1 MAADRDKITRNALR
15 YIQKGQYAKAVEEYK
30 KLLAADP
37 QDIRARLRLVDLY
50 GRLGRKKEAV
60 EESRKVAET
69 YAEQGFY
76 LKAIAV
82 YKQALRHDPDNPD
95 LWRSIGEMY
104 AKQGLVGDALNAFKR
119 GVDALRRQGLNAEAQ
134 ELLGRMEALSPDN
147 AAIKAHLAEI
157 HLEEGRF
164 DAFEEVLSKL
174 VLQLRGEGRNRKLLR
189 LLERFYEL
197 SNHHPAVLKRLAE
210 LYVDLGEEEKALEV
224 IREGLES
231 DPDNPDLR
239 LLALRAYLV
248 LGQLAE
254 ARKVALAL
262 LEDRPDD
269 LYLLEQIASIAQARG
284 DRAELAEAYRAMAR
298 VYAQQGLSDKEEA
311 CYKKILELF
320 PDDAEARLAM
330 GKVAVPEAKPA
341 PSPVE
346 PSWMGEQKEPEDSLD
361 QGAVEADLYL
371 KYGLEDKA
379 EEKLLE
385 LVDRAPDRLDLHQKL
400 RDLYHRRGNR
410 EAWVRE
416 QLRIGELLLREGRDA
431 EALRAYESVLE
442 VAPDNPEARKAI
454 RYFRPEAVAPG
465 PDAIEIELDPGSL
478 EFVEGEGGEQ
488 VVHRGPAHAVP
499 EEDEAL
505 LQALAE
511 ADFLVSQGRRDEAV
525 EVLLRLRDRHPDS
538 PHVTSRL
545 ARLGW
550 EEPGPQE
557 DVGEEILQG
566 FEGFEDFEV
575 SELDDILQ
583 EFRSGVAQKLDE
595 SDFETHYN
603 LGVAYREMGLM
614 EDALREFQ
622 AAARSPEKAREAYA
636 AMAMVYRELGNRK
649 DARAALQMA
658 LAVPTASA
666 EDRAAV
672 LYELGDL
679 SEEEGDP
686 EAALRFFEKAARE
699 APGFRDVAARIR
711 RLRSGGDAV

>member
-1 MAADRDKITRNALR
+1 MAADREKITRAALR
-15 YIQKGQYAKAVEEYK
+15 YIQKGQYAKAAEEYR
-30 KLLAADP
+30 KLLSLDP
-37 QDIRARLRLVDLY
+37 NDIRARLRLVDLY

-60 EESRKVAET
+60 EESQKVAET

-82 YKQALRHDPDNPD
+82 YKQALRHDPDNAG

-119 GVDALRRQGLNAEAQ
+119 GVEALRRQGLNAEAQ
-134 ELLGRMEALSPDN
+134 ELLARMENLAPDN

-157 HLEEGRF
+157 HLEEGRLE
-164 DAFEEVLSKL
+164 AFQEILSKL
-174 VLQLRGEGRNRKLLR
+174 VLQLRGEGRNRRLLG

-197 SNHHPAVLKRLAE
+197 SHRHPSVGKRLAE

-224 IREGLES
+224 IRQGLEA
-231 DPDNPDLR
+231 DPDDPDLR

-262 LEDRPDD
+262 FEERPDD
-269 LYLLEQIASIAQARG
+269 LYLLEQLASIAQARG
-284 DRAELAEAYRAMAR
+284 DRAEMAEAYRAMAR
-298 VYAQQGLSDKEEA
+298 VYRRQGLADKEEA

-320 PDDAEARLAM
+320 PDDAEAR
-330 GKVAVPEAKPA
+330 VALGEVAAPA
-341 PSPVE
+341 PVDRAAQE
-346 PSWMGEQKEPEDSLD
+346 PAGPEDDGLD
-361 QGAVEADLYL
+361 RGIVEADLYL
-371 KYGLEDKA
+371 KYGLEEKA

-385 LVDRAPDRLDLHQKL
+385 LVDRAPDRVDLHQRL
-400 RDLYHRRGNR
+400 RDLYHRRGDR
-410 EAWVRE
+410 KAWVRE
-416 QLRIGELLLREGRDA
+416 QLRIGELLLRAGRDA
-431 EALRAYESVLE
+431 EALRAYEAVLE
-442 VAPDNPEARKAI
+442 VDPGNAEARKAVQ
-454 RYFRPEAVAPG
+454 YFKPAAVVPPG
-465 PDAIEIELDPGSL
+465 ETIEIELDPGAL
-478 EFVEGEGGEQ
+478 EFVETEGGEQ
-488 VVHRGPAHAVP
+488 VVHTGPGAAA
-499 EEDEAL
+499 EDADEPL
-505 LQALAE
+505 LRALAE
-511 ADFLVSQGRRDEAV
+511 ADFLESQGRQEEAV
-525 EVLLRLRDRHPDS
+525 EVLLRARERHPDS
-538 PHVTSRL
+538 SHVASRL

-550 EEPGPQE
+550 KEPGAE
-557 DVGEEILQG
+557 ADVGQEILQG

-575 SELDDILQ
+575 SELDDILE

-595 SDFETHYN
+595 GDFQTHYD
-603 LGVAYREMGLM
+603 LGMAYREMGLV

-636 AMAMVYRELGNRK
+636 AMAMLYREMGNRK
-649 DARAALQMA
+649 DARAALMMA
-658 LAVPTASA
+658 LAVPTGSP

-679 SEEEGDP
+679 SEEEGDA

-711 RLRSGGDAV
+711 RLRSAGGAA